1 MRSTPGVLAGSTA
14 AFAVP
19 IVGAFVLRPG
29 IPGLADG
36 LWAFA
41 LLAGVLVGLR
51 WRIAGACIAG
61 ALTSGLILLVHGP
74 IDVHAVSGPPFL
86 GVPILSG
93 MGGGGA
99 LIAGLGGAWLR
110 GRRLRRS
117 GLPSLTDP
125 LTGLPNRRHTEL
137 FLEHEFA
144 VAQLGRPI
152 AVLLLD
158 VDRFTAFAASQGEA
172 AANGVLRSLG
182 TVLRQNTRNANLS
195 AHWEA
200 DRFVCLL
207 AGARA
212 EGAFQF
218 ARKLQ
223 DQIRQS
229 NGLVAQPSV
238 SIGIACYSSEMRGPG
253 ELIRA
258 ADEALSQAKRDGG
271 DRIRVNGRTLEELER
286 SAVEHSGPRTPPA
299 ADAEPRPTQGSP
311 TRDPVTGSPRSAF
324 VFAGDTVLRHRAA
337 EQVER
342 LGIRVIEG
350 SRALEGMRPLNA
362 EFDLLIVDLTREDGG
377 VRDLVREVRRR
388 FPATR
393 VIGIPGVNGRSINA
407 AALAVH
413 VDGHLLRT
421 NGTWQFQPALEEM
434 LSERDR
440 MRETAFRA
448 MQLSDEVRVKEREA
462 RRAQQESEARLRS
475 VVQSIREVLFR
486 MDRSGAWIAL
496 TPAWQSITGFAV
508 ESSLGRPWTEFFH
521 EDDRDSLARE
531 FDALTSIEKPAL
543 RREARVRTRSGGTR
557 WVEVRAQLAHDRFG
571 NFMSASGTITDIT
584 ERRRVE
590 EALNRNEEYF
600 RSLIENSAD
609 IIIVVD
615 ADGRLRYASPAVDR
629 VLGVEAP
636 EEGSVP
642 SLEAFVHPDDL
653 GAVRNAIRSAETP
666 SATANLE
673 LRIRHADG
681 SWRNLAVAVRNLA
694 HVPAVRG
701 FVINAHDVTEG
712 RAAERALRE
721 SEEALFRARKMDA
734 IGMLAGGIAHDFNNV
749 LTSIEGHADVAL
761 GALPEDHPIRPDLLR
776 ILEAST
782 RAASLTRQLLAFGRR
797 QVLRPKIIELNV
809 FVADM
814 HKMLVRLIGE
824 HVQLRMELNATPDQ
838 VRADRLQIERALLN
852 LAVNAREA
860 MPHGGV
866 LTIRSRHVSVDADE
880 ASLRDMQ
887 PGPYVAIAVADTGH
901 GIPRE
906 VLAHVFDPF
915 FTTKPQTTG
924 VGLGLSTVYGIV
936 RQTGGHITVESNTGD
951 ERAAGS
957 TFTIWL
963 PSISGAVQE
972 EGVPGSAEGDA
983 AAETIALVEDEPAV
997 RELAARILKNR
1008 GYNVI
1013 PAEDGRQALD
1023 ILARYPNRIDMLV
1036 TDVVMP
1042 GMSGR
1047 DLADHIGAM
1056 RPGLK
1061 ILFMSGYS
1069 TEAVESHGI
1078 LARGSTFL
1086 EKPFSPDVLLRK
1098 VRDALDSPVEAE
1110 AAV

>member
-1 MRSTPGVLAGSTA
+1 VRSTPGVLAGSTA

-29 IPGLADG
+29 IPGLPDG

-41 LLAGVLVGLR
+41 LLAGALVGAR
-51 WRIAGACIAG
+51 WRVAGACIAG
-61 ALTSGLILLVHGP
+61 AMTAGLIVLIHGP

-86 GVPILSG
+86 GLPVLAG
-93 MGGGGA
+93 TGGGGA

-110 GRRLRRS
+110 ARRLRRS
-117 GLPSLTDP
+117 ALPTLTDA

-158 VDRFTAFAASQGEA
+158 IDRFTAFAANHGEA
-172 AANGVLRSLG
+172 AANGVLRSMG

-223 DQIRQS
+223 DQVRQS
-229 NGLVAQPSV
+229 SGLVALPSV
-238 SIGIACYSSEMRGPG
+238 SIGIACYSAEMRGPDD
-253 ELIRA
+253 LIRS
-258 ADEALSQAKRDGG
+258 ADEAVRQAKRDGG
-271 DRIRVNGRTLEELER
+271 DRIRVNGRTLEEMER
-286 SAVEHSGPRTPPA
+286 SAAEQGPRTPTP
-299 ADAEPRPTQGSP
+299 ADARTRPTQGSRS
-311 TRDPVTGSPRSAF
+311 RDPVTGSPRSAF
-324 VFAGDTVLRHRAA
+324 VFAGDTVLRRRAA
-337 EQVER
+337 EQFER
-342 LGIRVIEG
+342 LGIRVCEG

-362 EFDLLIVDLTREDGG
+362 EFDLLIVDLTREDRG
-377 VRDLVREVRRR
+377 VHDLVREVRRR

-393 VIGIPGVNGRSINA
+393 VIGVPGVNGRSINA
-407 AALAVH
+407 SALAVH

-421 NGTWQFQPALEEM
+421 NGTWQFQPPLEE
-434 LSERDR
+434 LLNERDR

-486 MDRSGAWIAL
+486 MDRSGAWISL

-521 EDDRDSLARE
+521 EDDRDTLARE
-531 FDALTSIEKPAL
+531 FEALTSIEKPAL
-543 RREARVRTRSGGTR
+543 RRETRVRTRSGGTR

-571 NFMSASGTITDIT
+571 NVMSASGTITDIT

-600 RSLIENSAD
+600 RALIENSAD
-609 IIIVVD
+609 IIVVVD
-615 ADGRLRYASPAVDR
+615 ADGRLRYASPAIER
-629 VLGVEAP
+629 LLGVEPP
-636 EEGSVP
+636 EEGTVP
-642 SLEAFVHPDDL
+642 ALKSFLHPDDL
-653 GAVRNAIRSAETP
+653 AAVHNAIRSVETP
-666 SATANLE
+666 SATATLE
-673 LRIRHADG
+673 LRVRHANT
-681 SWRNLAVAVRNLA
+681 SWRSLTVSIRNLA
-694 HVPAVRG
+694 HLPAVRG
-701 FVINAHDVTEG
+701 FVINAHDVSEG

-721 SEEALFRARKMDA
+721 SEDALFRARKMDA

-797 QVLRPKIIELNV
+797 QVLRPKILELNA
-809 FVADM
+809 FVSDM

-824 HVQLRMELNATPDQ
+824 HVQLRTELGATPDH
-838 VRADRLQIERALLN
+838 VRADPLQIERALLN

-866 LTIRSRHVSVDADE
+866 LTIRTRHMSFDALE
-880 ASLRDMQ
+880 ANLRDMQ
-887 PGPYVAIAVADTGH
+887 PGPYVAIAVSDTGH
-901 GIPRE
+901 GIARE
-906 VLAHVFDPF
+906 ILPHVFDPF

-936 RQTGGHITVESNTGD
+936 RQSGGHMTVESETGD
-951 ERAAGS
+951 DHDTGS

-963 PSISGAVQE
+963 PSIRETVEE
-972 EGVPGSAEGDA
+972 EGVTGGVQSDAE
-983 AAETIALVEDEPAV
+983 AETIALVEDEPAV

-1056 RPGLK
+1056 RPGLR

-1069 TEAVESHGI
+1069 AEAVESHGI

-1098 VRDALDSPVEAE
+1098 VRDVLDSPIESDVTA
-1110 AAV
+1110 

>member
-1 MRSTPGVLAGSTA
+1 VRSTPGVLAGSTA

-19 IVGAFVLRPG
+19 IVGTFLLRPG
-29 IPGLADG
+29 IPGLPDG

-41 LLAGVLVGLR
+41 LLAGVLVGIR
-51 WRIAGACIAG
+51 WRVVGACVAG
-61 ALTSGLILLVHGP
+61 VLTSGLIVLVHGP
-74 IDVHAVSGPPFL
+74 IAIQAVTGPPFL
-86 GVPILSG
+86 GLPVLAG
-93 MGGGGA
+93 TGGGGA

-110 GRRLRRS
+110 ARRLRRAS
-117 GLPSLTDP
+117 LPTLTDA

-152 AVLLLD
+152 AILLLD
-158 VDRFTAFAASQGEA
+158 IDKFTAFAANHGEA
-172 AANGVLRSLG
+172 AANSVLRSMG

-223 DQIRQS
+223 EQIRQT
-229 NGLVAQPSV
+229 NGLVNLPSV
-238 SIGIACYSSEMRGPG
+238 SIGIACYSSDLREPAD
-253 ELIRA
+253 LIRS
-258 ADEALSQAKRDGG
+258 ADEAVRQAKRDGG

-286 SAVEHSGPRTPPA
+286 SASDHAGPRTPPA
-299 ADAEPRPTQGSP
+299 ADAERRQSQGSLS
-311 TRDPVTGSPRSAF
+311 RDPVTGSPRSAF
-324 VFAGDTVLRHRAA
+324 VFAGDTVLRRRAA

-342 LGIRVIEG
+342 LGIRVVEG
-350 SRALEGMRPLNA
+350 SRALEGMRPLNG
-362 EFDLLIVDLTREDGG
+362 EFDLLIVDLTREDRG
-377 VRDLVREVRRR
+377 VNDLVREVRRR

-393 VIGIPGVNGRSINA
+393 VIGVPGVSGQSINA
-407 AALAVH
+407 AALSVH

-421 NGTWQFQPALEEM
+421 NGTWQFQPPLDEL

-440 MRETAFRA
+440 MRETTFRA

-486 MDRSGAWIAL
+486 MDRSGAWISL

-508 ESSLGRPWTEFFH
+508 ESCLGRPWTEFFH
-521 EDDRDSLARE
+521 EDDRETLARE

-543 RREARVRTRSGGTR
+543 RREARVRTHSGATR

-571 NFMSASGTITDIT
+571 NVMSASGTITDIS

-590 EALNRNEEYF
+590 EALNQNEEYF
-600 RSLIENSAD
+600 RALIENSAD
-609 IIIVVD
+609 IIAVVD
-615 ADGRLRYASPAVDR
+615 ADGRLRYASPAVER
-629 VLGVEAP
+629 VLGLDPP

-642 SLEAFVHPDDL
+642 ALESFVHPDDL
-653 GAVRNAIRSAETP
+653 GTVQNAIRSVETP
-666 SATANLE
+666 SATTTLE
-673 LRIRHADG
+673 LKVRHADG
-681 SWRNLAVAVRNLA
+681 SWRSLTVSIRNLV
-694 HVPAVRG
+694 HLPAVRG
-701 FVINAHDVTEG
+701 FVINAHDVSEG

-721 SEEALFRARKMDA
+721 SEDALFRARKMDA

-797 QVLRPKIIELNV
+797 QVLRPKVIEVNA
-809 FVADM
+809 FVSDM

-824 HVQLRMELNATPDQ
+824 HVQLRTELGATPDH
-838 VRADRLQIERALLN
+838 VRADPLQIERALLN

-860 MPHGGV
+860 MAHGGV
-866 LTIRSRHVSVDADE
+866 LTIRTRHIAFDAHE

-887 PGPYVAIAVADTGH
+887 PGPYVAIAVSDTGH
-901 GIPRE
+901 GISRQILP
-906 VLAHVFDPF
+906 HVFDPF
-915 FTTKPQTTG
+915 FTTKPQTIG

-936 RQTGGHITVESNTGD
+936 RQSGGHMTVESETGD
-951 ERAAGS
+951 ERTAGS

-963 PSISGAVQE
+963 PSIRDAVEE
-972 EGVPGSAEGDA
+972 EGVPGTTDSDA

-1056 RPGLK
+1056 RPGLR

-1069 TEAVESHGI
+1069 AEAVESHGI

-1086 EKPFSPDVLLRK
+1086 EKPFSPDVLLQK
-1098 VRDALDSPVEAE
+1098 VRDVLDSPIESE
-1110 AAV
+1110 IAA